1 MPDELIAKRPAAQ
14 RGLTNRDAGRENST
28 PMASTSFVEP
38 KSGTINL
45 NGLRLYTL
53 DWGGDGDPIV
63 LLHATGF
70 LGRIYAPI
78 ASALT
83 RIGHVYSYDQR
94 GHGDSSPA
102 PDGQYDWQRT
112 MEDLAGFI
120 GAMGFRGVRAFG
132 HSAGA
137 TAIGSLACERPD
149 LISRAVLAEPVIFES
164 PTAPELGW
172 RNPFI
177 ESTLK
182 RRRVFDSVE
191 AMFQNFDRKP
201 PFDTWDKSMLRDY
214 CEFGTRSNAEGKREL
229 KCKPEIEARFY
240 ETSRDFDGLGRI
252 VRAQVPLLVLFG
264 EKSDSLGVVLAN
276 TIAAK
281 LAQGRVLKIA
291 DTGHFMPMEK
301 PVDIAQMA
309 IDFLT

>member
-1 MPDELIAKRPAAQ
+1 MSIA
-14 RGLTNRDAGRENST
+14 
-28 PMASTSFVEP
+28 EP
-38 KSGTINL
+38 KNGNL
-45 NGLRLYTL
+45 NVNGIRLHTL
-53 DWGGDGDPIV
+53 DWGGTGDPIV

-102 PDGQYDWQRT
+102 QDEQYDWQRT
-112 MEDLAGFI
+112 MDDLAEFVT
-120 GAMGFRGVRAFG
+120 AMGFRGVRAFG

-137 TAIGSLACERPD
+137 TAIGSLASERPD
-149 LISRAVLAEPVIFES
+149 LISRAVLVEPVVFES

-172 RNPFI
+172 RNPLI

-182 RRRVFDSVE
+182 RKRIFDSVD
-191 AMFQNFDRKP
+191 AMFANFTNKP
-201 PFDTWDKSMLRDY
+201 PFNTWDKSILQDY
-214 CEFGTRSNAEGKREL
+214 CEFGARPNADGKREL

-252 VRAQVPLLVLFG
+252 VRAPVPLLVLFG
-264 EKSDSLGVVLAN
+264 ERSDSLGIVLAD
-276 TIAAK
+276 
-281 LAQGRVLKIA
+281 KIA
-291 DTGHFMPMEK
+291 S
-301 PVDIAQMA
+301 AR
-309 IDFLT
+309 

>member
-1 MPDELIAKRPAAQ
+1 MSPATIRPAMSI
-14 RGLTNRDAGRENST
+14 L
-28 PMASTSFVEP
+28 EP
-38 KSGTINL
+38 KSGSINV
-45 NGLRLYTL
+45 NGVRLHCL

-112 MEDLAGFI
+112 MEDLTAFI
-120 GAMGFRGVRAFG
+120 TAMGFRGVRAFG

-149 LISRAVLAEPVIFES
+149 LIARAVLAEPVLFQS

-172 RNPFI
+172 RDPFI

-182 RRRVFDSVE
+182 RKRMFDSVE

-201 PFDTWDKSMLRDY
+201 PFHTWDKAMLRDY
-214 CEFGTRSNAEGKREL
+214 CEFGTRLNAKGKREL
-229 KCKPEIEARFY
+229 KCKPEIEARY
-240 ETSRDFDGLGRI
+240 YQTSRDFNGLGRI
-252 VRAQVPLLVLFG
+252 VRAQVPLLVMFG
-264 EKSDSLGVVLAN
+264 EKSDSLGVTLAEL
-276 TIAAK
+276 IASK
-281 LAQGRVLKIA
+281 LAKGRVEKVA

-301 PVDIAQMA
+301 PSDIAQKA
-309 IDFLT
+309 IDFLK

>member
-1 MPDELIAKRPAAQ
+1 M
-14 RGLTNRDAGRENST
+14 GL
-28 PMASTSFVEP
+28 TSFVEP
-38 KSGTINL
+38 KSGTL
-45 NGLRLYTL
+45 DVNGVRLHTL

-102 PDGQYDWQRT
+102 PDGEYNWQRT
-112 MEDLAGFI
+112 MEDLAGFLT
-120 GAMGFRGVRAFG
+120 AMGFRQIRAFG

-137 TAIGSLACERPD
+137 TAIGALAFERPD
-149 LISRAVLAEPVIFES
+149 LISRAVLAEPVVFES

-182 RRRVFDSVE
+182 RKRIFESVE

-201 PFDTWDKSMLRDY
+201 PFDSWDKSMLRDY
-214 CEFGTRSNAEGKREL
+214 CEFGTRLNAEGKREL

-252 VRAQVPLLVLFG
+252 VRAQTPLLVLFG
-264 EKSDSLGVVLAN
+264 EKSDSLARSLSDS
-276 TIAAK
+276 IAAK
-281 LAQGRVLKIA
+281 LPKGRVMNIA

-301 PVDIAQMA
+301 PALVAELA
-309 IDFLT
+309 VDFLR

>member
-1 MPDELIAKRPAAQ
+1 M
-14 RGLTNRDAGRENST
+14 N
-28 PMASTSFVEP
+28 MMEP
-38 KSGTINL
+38 KSGSIEV
-45 NGLRLYTL
+45 NGVRLHCL
-53 DWGGDGDPIV
+53 DWGGAGDPIV

-94 GHGDSSPA
+94 GHGDSGRA
-102 PDGQYDWQRT
+102 PDGRYDWQLT
-112 MEDLAGFI
+112 MEDLQEFI
-120 GAMGFRGVRAFG
+120 IAMGFRGVRAFG

-137 TAIGSLACERPD
+137 TAIGSLAFERPD
-149 LISRAVLAEPVIFES
+149 LIARAVLAEPVIFES
-164 PTAPELGW
+164 PNSPELGW

-191 AMFQNFDRKP
+191 AMFANFDRKP
-201 PFDTWDKSMLRDY
+201 PFDTWDKSILRDY
-214 CEFGTRSNAEGKREL
+214 CEFGTRINADGKREL
-229 KCKPEIEARFY
+229 KCKPEIEARLY

-252 VRAQVPLLVLFG
+252 VRAPVPMLVLFG
-264 EKSDSLGVVLAN
+264 ERSDSLGVVLAD
-276 TIAAK
+276 TIASK
-281 LAQGRVLKIA
+281 LANGRVVKVA

-301 PVDIAQMA
+301 PADIAQMA
-309 IDFLT
+309 IEFLT